1 MEEAY
6 VQTTSLGNGLSL
18 KAGRFF
24 SGVGYLNPQHAHTW
38 DFVDNPLAYQAMLG
52 TQYGDDGVQLTWL
65 APSDQYIELGAE
77 LGRGRGFPGSDAG
90 RNGAGMTALTAHTG
104 GDIGASHSW
113 RAGLSVL
120 NAKASDQGLVATNAV
135 GSTVTNAFA
144 PSFSGGARV
153 AVGDLRAESDV
164 LELDVT
170 ERDSFERF
178 LDAVAEGFGR
188 LDVLVNNA
196 GIMTR
201 GPFLDVPQKDYESM
215 WAINVAGTFL
225 CSQYALKPMVKARYG
240 RIINLSSQLARM
252 SVGTGGFAAYAAT
265 KGAVEAF
272 TRAMAHE
279 FGQHGVTVNAIAPG
293 GIDTDMSKAVM
304 TPEYRERSKEF
315 QRSINSITDAAR
327 KKNLEAAALAYV
339 DATPKCVNCHQYIR
353 QKRPDK

>member
-1 MEEAY
+1 MSA
-6 VQTTSLGNGLSL
+6 SPSGRL
-18 KAGRFF
+18 AGRVALVT
-24 SGVGYLNPQHAHTW
+24 GG
-38 DFVDNPLAYQAMLG
+38 
-52 TQYGDDGVQLTWL
+52 
-65 APSDQYIELGAE
+65 
-77 LGRGRGFPGSDAG
+77 GRGFG
-90 RNGAGMTALTAHTG
+90 RA
-104 GDIGASHSW
+104 I
-113 RAGLSVL
+113 VE
-120 NAKASDQGLVATNAV
+120 
-135 GSTVTNAFA
+135 AFA
-144 PSFSGGARV
+144 AEGAEV
-153 AVGDLRAESDV
+153 AVNYNASAAAAAEVVAAIEKQGRRALAVHADV
-164 LELDVT
+164 AREDQVRAMLDQVLQ
-170 ERDSFERF
+170 R
-178 LDAVAEGFGR
+178 FGR

-304 TPEYRERSKEF
+304 TPEYRERRIKELPVRHLGEVADVAYCAVF
-315 QRSINSITDAAR
+315 LAT
-327 KKNLEAAALAYV
+327 EAANYLTGQVLQPNGGWVMA
-339 DATPKCVNCHQYIR
+339 
-353 QKRPDK
+353 